1 MVKNYRTSRKKTDG
15 WIEKGNDE
23 THAEFHFA

>member
-1 MVKNYRTSRKKTDG
+1 MVKTTEHREKTDG